1 MSAFSQGSP
10 TSDAKNTGQNVADP
24 FPTGLQHPVSLECL
38 ATVIPRAWAY
48 YLMGGQTKT
57 A

>member
-10 TSDAKNTGQNVADP
+10 TPDAKNTGQNVADP